1 MRQSVLISLLAVAAL
16 VSGCATKK
24 YVRATEQPISDKVDA
39 ATSTNG
45 KQDTEIAADEA
56 NIAKNAQAISATDER
71 VAAAD
76 RRAGD
81 AMTKANQVDQKADKN
96 AADIVALRG
105 VVANIDDYKPVGD
118 VTVLF
123 PLNRATLSADDK
135 AQLDM
140 IASTT
145 SNLKKFFVAVEGFT
159 DKTGPADYNL
169 QLSQRRADAV
179 VVYLASQK
187 NVPFY
192 QIRTVGLGAEQPVD
206 PGNNRA
212 ARAKNRR
219 VEVKVFSA
227 DQASAQAR

>member
-1 MRQSVLISLLAVAAL
+1 MRQSVLISLLGVAAL

-39 ATSTNG
+39 ATATNG

>member
-1 MRQSVLISLLAVAAL
+1 MRQSVLISLLGVAAL

-24 YVRATEQPISDKVDA
+24 YVRATEQPISEKADA
-39 ATSTNG
+39 AIATNG

-81 AMTKANQVDQKADKN
+81 AMTKANQVDQKTDKN

>member
-1 MRQSVLISLLAVAAL
+1 MRQSVLISLLGVAAL

-24 YVRATEQPISDKVDA
+24 YVRATEQPIQDKVDTA
-39 ATSTNG
+39 NATNG

-140 IASTT
+140 LASTT
-145 SNLKKFFVAVEGFT
+145 SNLKKYFVAVEGFT

>member
-1 MRQSVLISLLAVAAL
+1 MRQSVLISLLGVAAL

-39 ATSTNG
+39 ATTTNG

-169 QLSQRRADAV
+169 ALSQRRADAV

-192 QIRTVGLGAEQPVD
+192 QIRTVGLGEEQPVD

>member
-140 IASTT
+140 LAGTT
-145 SNLKKFFVAVEGFT
+145 SNLKKYFVAVEGFT

-192 QIRTVGLGAEQPVD
+192 QIRTVGLGAEQPAD
-206 PGNNRA
+206 PGNTRA

>member
-1 MRQSVLISLLAVAAL
+1 MRQSVLISLLGVAAL

-39 ATSTNG
+39 ATATNG

-81 AMTKANQVDQKADKN
+81 AMTKANQVDQKTDKN

>member
-1 MRQSVLISLLAVAAL
+1 MRQSVLISLLGVAAL

-24 YVRATEQPISDKVDA
+24 YVRATEQPISDKVDV

-81 AMTKANQVDQKADKN
+81 AMTKANQVDQKTDKN

-187 NVPFY
+187 SVPFY

>member
-1 MRQSVLISLLAVAAL
+1 MRQSVLISLLGVAAL

-39 ATSTNG
+39 ATTTNG

-81 AMTKANQVDQKADKN
+81 AMTKANQVDQKTDKN

-140 IASTT
+140 LAGTT
-145 SNLKKFFVAVEGFT
+145 SNLKKYFVAVEGFT

-187 NVPFY
+187 SVPFY

>member
-1 MRQSVLISLLAVAAL
+1 MRQSVLISLLGVAAL

-39 ATSTNG
+39 ATATNG

-81 AMTKANQVDQKADKN
+81 AMTKANQVDQKTDKN

-187 NVPFY
+187 SVPFY

>member
-1 MRQSVLISLLAVAAL
+1 MRQSVLISLLGVAAL

-39 ATSTNG
+39 ATATNG

-81 AMTKANQVDQKADKN
+81 AMTKANQVDQKTDKN

-140 IASTT
+140 MASTT

>member
-1 MRQSVLISLLAVAAL
+1 MRQSVLISLLGVAAL

-140 IASTT
+140 LASTT

>member
-1 MRQSVLISLLAVAAL
+1 
-16 VSGCATKK
+16 
-24 YVRATEQPISDKVDA
+24 
-39 ATSTNG
+39 
-45 KQDTEIAADEA
+45 
-56 NIAKNAQAISATDER
+56 
-71 VAAAD
+71 
-76 RRAGD
+76 
-81 AMTKANQVDQKADKN
+81 
-96 AADIVALRG
+96 LRG

-187 NVPFY
+187 SVPFY

>member
-206 PGNNRA
+206 PANTRA
-212 ARAKNRR
+212 ARSKNRR

>member
-1 MRQSVLISLLAVAAL
+1 MRQSVLISLLGVAAL

-140 IASTT
+140 LASTT
-145 SNLKKFFVAVEGFT
+145 SNLKKYFVAVEGFT